1 MVEKRESNELGFNII
16 VTVATVLIFLI
27 IFYPL
32 WYILISSFSSGAAI
46 SKGLVV
52 FLPVDITLDGYKE
65 ILSHALLPR
74 SFVNTIGYT
83 ISGTTIDV
91 ILTVITAYALS
102 RKGLVG
108 RRGIGIF
115 FAFTM
120 WFNAGLIP
128 TFLHYKSIGLVNS
141 PLAIILPGAILITN
155 MVIVRAYFE
164 NSIPMELLEAAKLD
178 GCSDIKYLL
187 TIAIPLA
194 KPIIA
199 VVTLYYA
206 VIHWNQFF
214 NAMIYI
220 QDIELYPLQL
230 VLRDILLT
238 GESTSDMA
246 SLTAEDILIRE
257 NLRQML
263 KYSVIVASSLP
274 MLLFYPFIQ
283 KYFQKGLSAG
293 AVKG

>member
-1 MVEKRESNELGFNII
+1 MVKKRESNELGFNII
-16 VTVATVLIFLI
+16 ITILTIIIFLI
-27 IFYPL
+27 VFYPL
-32 WYILISSFSSGAAI
+32 WYIVISSFSSGAAI
-46 SKGLVV
+46 SKGLVT
-52 FLPVDITLDGYKE
+52 FLPVDLTLDGYKE
-65 ILSHALLPR
+65 ILTHPLLPR
-74 SFVNTIGYT
+74 SFLNTIGYT
-83 ISGTTIDV
+83 LVGTIIDV
-91 ILTVITAYALS
+91 VLTVITAYALS

-108 RRGIGIF
+108 RKGLSIF

-128 TFLHYKSIGLVNS
+128 TFLHYKAIGLVNS
-141 PLAIILPGAILITN
+141 PLSIILPGAILITN
-155 MVIVRAYFE
+155 MVIVRVYFE
-164 NSIPMELLEAAKLD
+164 YSIPSELLEASKLD

-187 TIAIPLA
+187 NIAIPLA

-199 VVTLYYA
+199 VITLYYA

-220 QDIELYPLQL
+220 QDVELYPLQL
-230 VLRDILLT
+230 VLRDVLLA
-238 GESTSDMA
+238 GENTADMA
-246 SLTAEDILIRE
+246 SLTAKDIIIRE

-274 MLLFYPFIQ
+274 MLILYPFIQ
-283 KYFQKGLSAG
+283 KYFQKGLAAG